1 LHCIGFLPLQLPQ
14 WDFLT
19 GTHRTRIA
27 LGVLKHILQ
36 ALDLIDGLKAMAM
49 TLIPGWRSDSM
60 NDMWI

>member
-1 LHCIGFLPLQLPQ
+1 LPQ